1 MAIEQFGE
9 SLLSDIRKRRQ
20 QEEKRLRKQEDKQAL
35 LGLGVGLAAK
45 IGNEMLANNT
55 MSFLNNEQVLAARAQ
70 QKAALKNSTNI
81 YQLQKNIQDSG
92 LSEEDYFMAQGASL
106 FDARA
111 KAQLGLDV
119 VGPGG
124 AYEAVKEET
133 LREIAKKQAIAYR
146 AALAAAGKVSD
157 QENFEAAIAL
167 NAKKARP
174 SNLGS
179 YVSSKINSFFSGK
192 SNEEIEQEALAAIT
206 KGPMSE
212 NAEKLNV
219 FMDEFNRTKN
229 LVGAY
234 DFANFVVPEASEDD
248 KYKTDEKISYKEIN
262 DVTYEITETKKT
274 NRNTGETKSS
284 ESIKEVAST
293 QEGFSGSSAKAF
305 SSIFNYGTNGR
316 DELTTEAFANFAREA
331 KDLNIRPEAPLT
343 LKEFTTLGRIYSK
356 YTDDPQNLRDQFR
369 QDQILNV
376 QEILIS
382 DAEEIKAMVA
392 GLEEDPTK
400 RTELVQL
407 LRYRLAE
414 LMRLSESMVTGRTN
428 YVEM

>member
-9 SLLSDIRKRRQ
+9 SLLSDIRKRKK

-133 LREIAKKQAIAYR
+133 LREIAEKQATAYR

-179 YVSSKINSFFSGK
+179 
-192 SNEEIEQEALAAIT
+192 
-206 KGPMSE
+206 
-212 NAEKLNV
+212 
-219 FMDEFNRTKN
+219 
-229 LVGAY
+229 
-234 DFANFVVPEASEDD
+234 
-248 KYKTDEKISYKEIN
+248 
-262 DVTYEITETKKT
+262 
-274 NRNTGETKSS
+274 
-284 ESIKEVAST
+284 
-293 QEGFSGSSAKAF
+293 
-305 SSIFNYGTNGR
+305 
-316 DELTTEAFANFAREA
+316 
-331 KDLNIRPEAPLT
+331 
-343 LKEFTTLGRIYSK
+343 
-356 YTDDPQNLRDQFR
+356 
-369 QDQILNV
+369 
-376 QEILIS
+376 
-382 DAEEIKAMVA
+382 
-392 GLEEDPTK
+392 
-400 RTELVQL
+400 
-407 LRYRLAE
+407 
-414 LMRLSESMVTGRTN
+414 
-428 YVEM
+428 